1 MPRYSFRRPKYSR
14 KVRRWGNFSERPYF
28 HGWAY
33 RPRTLRFVTRN
44 NRWST
49 VLPPL
54 TAAAFRGD
62 VGRSYIMR
70 DVNRMPQGV
79 RDHIKEY
86 GGIKPLRDEL

>member
-1 MPRYSFRRPKYSR
+1 M
-14 KVRRWGNFSERPYF
+14 
-28 HGWAY
+28 
-33 RPRTLRFVTRN
+33 
-44 NRWST
+44 
-49 VLPPL
+49 PPL